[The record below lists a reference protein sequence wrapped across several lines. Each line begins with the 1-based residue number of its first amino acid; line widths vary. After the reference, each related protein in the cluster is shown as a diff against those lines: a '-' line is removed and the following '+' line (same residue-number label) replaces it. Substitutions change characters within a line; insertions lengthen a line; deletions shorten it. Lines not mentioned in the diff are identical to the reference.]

1 MDQSPNYRED
11 LLDAEELK
19 AKFGLVNYVVFGL
32 MLLVSGLIGVYYG
45 WRGQKNTEEFLLGGR
60 SMGTLP
66 MTMSLFASFI
76 SAVALLG
83 IPSEIYT
90 AGTQYTMVVC
100 CFPFVMFVV
109 IKVYLPVF
117 DLLRVTTSYQYLE
130 MRFNKGVMVLAST
143 LFCVQMLLYMAIV
156 VYAPALALVQVTG
169 FLSGVEYDVETA
181 CVVIILVCMFY
192 TAIGGIKAVMWTDT
206 FQVVCMFGSFI
217 AVLVMGVQSVGG
229 VQSVFERN
237 YKDGRVE
244 LFNLDPDIR
253 QRHTFWGTIIGM
265 FFLWVALYGTNQ
277 AQVQR
282 YLSVKTRSQAEKS
295 LWLNSVLIIIIY
307 LLCCFAG
314 MLAYTFYHNC
324 DPVKSQQVQRK
335 DQIFPVFVMQ
345 MMGDYPGIP
354 GIFVAGVISGALSTV
369 SSGLNSLAAVCVTQ
383 LGEMQERRKTLV
395 SKLLAIFFGFVCLG
409 ITFLCKYLPG
419 VIQASTGISSM
430 VGGPVLGLF
439 TLGMLVPFATSAGA
453 LAGTFV
459 SMIFTFWWGFGQM
472 VAVQMGTYDSARF
485 SPMMNSSITSCPPSW
500 NLNKSAPLSDSAPL
514 DTLFLHLP
522 LYDLSYT
529 WFAPFSCLLCLV
541 VGIIVS
547 LCNPADHRQLDR
559 RLISPGYTTLFSWWP
574 PPIRRRVY
582 SYYQEVGD
590 RHQDLNSDLQEIK

>member
-1 MDQSPNYRED
+1 
-11 LLDAEELK
+11 
-19 AKFGLVNYVVFGL
+19 

-45 WRGQKNTEEFLLGGR
+45 WQGQKNTEEFLLGCR

-90 AGTQYTMVVC
+90 AGTQYVMVAC

-295 LWLNSVLIIIIY
+295 LW
-307 LLCCFAG
+307 
-314 MLAYTFYHNC
+314 
-324 DPVKSQQVQRK
+324 
-335 DQIFPVFVMQ
+335 
-345 MMGDYPGIP
+345 
-354 GIFVAGVISGALSTV
+354 
-369 SSGLNSLAAVCVTQ
+369 
-383 LGEMQERRKTLV
+383 
-395 SKLLAIFFGFVCLG
+395 
-409 ITFLCKYLPG
+409 
-419 VIQASTGISSM
+419 
-430 VGGPVLGLF
+430 
-439 TLGMLVPFATSAGA
+439 
-453 LAGTFV
+453 
-459 SMIFTFWWGFGQM
+459 
-472 VAVQMGTYDSARF
+472 
-485 SPMMNSSITSCPPSW
+485 
-500 NLNKSAPLSDSAPL
+500 
-514 DTLFLHLP
+514 
-522 LYDLSYT
+522 
-529 WFAPFSCLLCLV
+529 
-541 VGIIVS
+541 
-547 LCNPADHRQLDR
+547 
-559 RLISPGYTTLFSWWP
+559 
-574 PPIRRRVY
+574 
-582 SYYQEVGD
+582 
-590 RHQDLNSDLQEIK
+590 